1 MSLVMDVFQKC
12 LAIAKDP
19 WHTRWICPL
28 LLLADAG
35 LTALIVWKVPCM
47 RNLAAANKLH
57 NSNSDVLQLDTEIDW
72 TAYVEQVTQYLAG
85 ERDYTKI
92 QGGTG
97 PLVYPAAHVYIYQIL
112 YRVTDQGTDIPFAQI
127 VFGVLYLMTLAVV
140 MACYRN
146 AKVRQTI
153 VKRMHSIFTL
163 RLFNDCFA
171 VFFFFLAIYCYQKRW
186 WIAGSAI
193 YSIGLGVKMS
203 LLLALP
209 SVGIVLLQAIGAS
222 DAIGHASLIVL
233 IQVLLSLPFTLHNPQ
248 AYLSRAFE
256 FTRQFFF
263 KWTVNWRFVGE
274 ETFLSKRFALTLLA
288 AHVSLLVLFATTRWL
303 KPSKQSLPEI
313 IGSIFNPPSEAKQA
327 QISARV
333 TPRFILTTILSAN
346 AIGML
351 CARSLHYQF
360 YSWIVWA
367 TPALLWRA
375 GYHPILQ
382 YALWGAQE
390 YAWNVFP
397 STNFSS
403 MVVVQVLAATVAGVW
418 YGVRKETADTL
429 AEKHQHVE

>member
-1 MSLVMDVFQKC
+1 MDVFQKC

-35 LTALIVWKVPCM
+35 LTALIVWKVPY
-47 RNLAAANKLH
+47 
-57 NSNSDVLQLDTEIDW
+57 TEIDW

-97 PLVYPAAHVYIYQIL
+97 PLVYPAAHVYIYQVL
-112 YRVTDQGTDIPFAQI
+112 YRFTDQGTNIPFAQI
-127 VFGVLYLMTLAVV
+127 IFGVLYLMTLAVV

-146 AKVRQTI
+146 AKIPPYVFPMLI
-153 VKRMHSIFTL
+153 LSKRMHSIFTL

-171 VFFFFLAIYCYQKRW
+171 VFFFFLAIYCYQKRL
-186 WIAGSAI
+186 WIAGSVI

-233 IQVLLSLPFTLHNPQ
+233 IQVLLSLPFTLHNPLG
-248 AYLSRAFE
+248 YLSRAFE

-274 ETFLSKRFALTLLA
+274 ETFLSKQFALTLLA
-288 AHVSLLVLFATTRWL
+288 VHVSLLVLFATTRWL
-303 KPSKQSLPEI
+303 KPSKQSLPKVI
-313 IGSIFNPPSEAKQA
+313 SSVFNPPSKAQQA

-403 MVVVQVLAATVAGVW
+403 MVVVQVLAATVVGVW
-418 YGVRKETADTL
+418 YGTRKEAIDSA